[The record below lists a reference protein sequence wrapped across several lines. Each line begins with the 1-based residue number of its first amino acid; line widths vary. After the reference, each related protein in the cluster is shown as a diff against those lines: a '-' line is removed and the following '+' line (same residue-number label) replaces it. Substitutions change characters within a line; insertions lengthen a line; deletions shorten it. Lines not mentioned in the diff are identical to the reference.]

1 MMNKSKKYDYININ
15 TSNVYII
22 YTAYPRCVVF
32 FYSFF
37 FFVFFVIC
45 WFFLFF
51 VFFIS

>member
-37 FFVFFVIC
+37 L
-45 WFFLFF
+45 FFLLFVGSFF
-51 VFFIS
+51 FSFS